1 MILTGPKIE
10 KCLKDGTIVID
21 PLGENLVGPNSV
33 DLRLH
38 PEMRTY
44 FRTARGLPSISL
56 PLDVRQP
63 FPTKKLEIPED
74 GYILSPRML
83 YLARTVETIGSDH
96 FVPMVEGR
104 SSCGRLGLQVH
115 MTAGFCDTG
124 FKGTIT
130 LEMTVVH
137 PLRIYPNI
145 SIAQVFFLRPEGAIR
160 LYRGRYQ
167 GHTDATPSRMHL
179 QTEGAGG
186 RVVDEDFNV
195 GGPGTMVPED

>member
-10 KCLKDGTIVID
+10 ECLKEGSIVID
-21 PLGENLVGPNSV
+21 PLGDNLVGPNSV

-38 PEMRTY
+38 AEMKVY
-44 FRTARGLPSISL
+44 EGSSLPSAL
-56 PLDVRQP
+56 KPLD
-63 FPTKKLEIPED
+63 TKASNRTKDVAVPNE
-74 GYILSPRML
+74 GYVLMPNTL
-83 YLARTVETIGSDH
+83 YIGRTIETIGSDM

-137 PLRIYPNI
+137 PLRVYPGLA
-145 SIAQVFFLRPEGAIR
+145 IAQVFFLRPEGQIR
-160 LYRGRYQ
+160 LYKGRYQ
-167 GHTDATPSRMHL
+167 GHTDATASRMHE
-179 QTEGAGG
+179 QRKGAG
-186 RVVDEDFNV
+186 R
-195 GGPGTMVPED
+195 

>member
-10 KCLKDGTIVID
+10 ECLKDGSIHID

-38 PEMRTY
+38 PEMKVY
-44 FRTARGLPSISL
+44 AVDNDFRGLGFRKIPTQGE
-56 PLDVRQP
+56 PLDMKHLWSTMP
-63 FPTKKLEIPED
+63 LEIPAD
-74 GYILSPRML
+74 AGGYVLMPGIL
-83 YLARTVETIGSDH
+83 YLGRTIETIGSNE

-137 PLRIYPNI
+137 PLRIYPGVA
-145 SIAQVFFLRPEGAIR
+145 IAQVFFLRPEGAIR
-160 LYRGRYQ
+160 LYKGRYQ
-167 GHTDATPSRMHL
+167 GHTEATASRMHEDR
-179 QTEGAGG
+179 EGAG
-186 RVVDEDFNV
+186 R
-195 GGPGTMVPED
+195 

>member
-10 KCLKDGTIVID
+10 ECLKNGSIIIE
-21 PLGENLVGPNSV
+21 PLGKNLVGPNSV

-38 PEMRTY
+38 AEMKVYADVSPTRIDVPCWDVGKNSG
-44 FRTARGLPSISL
+44 R
-56 PLDVRQP
+56 PLDTKSS
-63 FPTKKLEIPED
+63 FPTQEICMPGK
-74 GYILSPRML
+74 GYVLQPGIL
-83 YLARTVETIGSDH
+83 YIGRTMETIGSDV

-137 PLRIYPNI
+137 PLRVYPAI
-145 SIAQVFFLRPEGAIR
+145 PVAQVFFLRPEGKIR
-160 LYRGRYQ
+160 LYQGRYQ
-167 GHTDATPSRMHL
+167 GHKDATASRMH
-179 QTEGAGG
+179 EERNGAG
-186 RVVDEDFNV
+186 R
-195 GGPGTMVPED
+195 

>member
-10 KCLKDGTIVID
+10 ECLKDGTITID
-21 PLGENLVGPNSV
+21 PVGENLVGPNSV

-38 PEMRTY
+38 PEMRVY
-44 FRTARGLPSISL
+44 RRPEPRLGCEYWGGKWGPPSRSD
-56 PLDVRQP
+56 PLDMRSDFLTTPVQIS
-63 FPTKKLEIPED
+63 EE
-74 GYILSPRML
+74 GYILQPGIL
-83 YLARTVETIGSDH
+83 YLGRTVETIGSDV

-137 PLRIYPNI
+137 HLRIYPDI
-145 SIAQVFFLRPEGAIR
+145 PIAQVFFLRPEGAVR
-160 LYRGRYQ
+160 LYKGRYQ
-167 GHTDATPSRMHL
+167 GHVDATPSRMHHKRD
-179 QTEGAGG
+179 GAG
-186 RVVDEDFNV
+186 R
-195 GGPGTMVPED
+195 

>member
-10 KCLKDGTIVID
+10 ECLQDGSITID

-38 PEMRTY
+38 PEMRVYDSRNEEPLTIHTSRHSPY
-44 FRTARGLPSISL
+44 FKE
-56 PLDVRQP
+56 PLDMRAP
-63 FPTKKLEIPED
+63 FPTRPCSITDVGFVLMP
-74 GYILSPRML
+74 GTL
-83 YLARTVETIGSDH
+83 YLARTVETIGSDQ

-145 SIAQVFFLRPEGAIR
+145 PIAQVFFLRPEGAIR
-160 LYRGRYQ
+160 LYKGRYQ
-167 GHTDATPSRMHL
+167 GHTDATPSRMHEKR
-179 QTEGAGG
+179 EGAG
-186 RVVDEDFNV
+186 R
-195 GGPGTMVPED
+195 

>member
-10 KCLKDGTIVID
+10 ECLADGTITID
-21 PLGENLVGPNSV
+21 PLGNNLVGPNSV

-44 FRTARGLPSISL
+44 RKKAPWDVALGVPGVTTHPLAGY
-56 PLDVRQP
+56 PLDMRRDFGTMP
-63 FPTKKLEIPED
+63 LDIPED
-74 GYILSPRML
+74 GLVLQPNVL
-83 YLARTVETIGSDH
+83 YLARTVETVGSDH
-96 FVPMVEGR
+96 YVPMVEGR

-137 PLRIYPNI
+137 PLRVYPNI
-145 SIAQVFFLRPEGAIR
+145 PIAQVFFLRPEGKIR
-160 LYRGRYQ
+160 LYEGRYQ
-167 GHTDATPSRMHL
+167 GHTDATPSRMHHKRD
-179 QTEGAGG
+179 GAG
-186 RVVDEDFNV
+186 R
-195 GGPGTMVPED
+195 

>member
-10 KCLKDGTIVID
+10 ECLKDGTIHID
-21 PLGENLVGPNSV
+21 PLRENLVGPNSV

-38 PEMRTY
+38 AEMKVYDGKYQGQLTENSAY
-44 FRTARGLPSISL
+44 WPPTSGE
-56 PLDVRQP
+56 PLDMKDDH
-63 FPTKKLEIPED
+63 PTRDICMSND
-74 GYILSPRML
+74 GYVLERGVL
-83 YLARTVETIGSDH
+83 YLGRTVETVGSDM

-137 PLRIYPNI
+137 PLRIYPG
-145 SIAQVFFLRPEGAIR
+145 IAICQVFFLRPEGRIR
-160 LYRGRYQ
+160 LYKGRYQ
-167 GHTDATPSRMHL
+167 GHTDATPSKMH
-179 QTEGAGG
+179 EKRKGAG
-186 RVVDEDFNV
+186 R
-195 GGPGTMVPED
+195 